1 MQVVKQN
8 EKNTEEYRSIQDHFF
23 IPPYDLDDFKSYG
36 CKESMLEE
44 LLPLSRQTGLN
55 WIS

>member
-23 IPPYDLDDFKSYG
+23 IPPYDLDDFKS
-36 CKESMLEE
+36 
-44 LLPLSRQTGLN
+44 
-55 WIS
+55 